1 MNTAKKRVIFLDS
14 DKCNFLKHIKLV
26 KFNQNTLLNVNAE
39 NEKIIF
45 WFKIFKFYPKMW
57 ILKTEK
63 NKDHIR
69 NPIKILIG
77 NNPRG
82 NGHLL
87 LKLKGSIFLNKIFY
101 SL

>member
-1 MNTAKKRVIFLDS
+1 MIFHTAKKRVIFFDS
-14 DKCNFLKHIKLV
+14 NKCNFLKHLKLV
-26 KFNQNTLLNVNAE
+26 KFNQNTLLNANAE

-45 WFKIFKFYPKMW
+45 F
-57 ILKTEK
+57 
-63 NKDHIR
+63 
-69 NPIKILIG
+69 NPIG

-87 LKLKGSIFLNKIFY
+87 LKLKGSIFLNNFFY